1 MTDNAFKGSDAATPP
16 PATLASGGPP
26 TATDPPTSD
35 ELRTFLAGQR
45 TLLAWIRTALAL
57 MGFGFLVARFG
68 LFLRHLA
75 AVEHVV
81 NVRHTSFSLW
91 MGTTLVIIG
100 VMVNAYAAFRHH
112 QFARNFRSE
121 LSRPKHSLF
130 EIALAMALA
139 MFGVTMAAYLV
150 IVEQ

>member
-1 MTDNAFKGSDAATPP
+1 MAVNTSEGSDSATPP
-16 PATLASGGPP
+16 AAT
-26 TATDPPTSD
+26 PPTSD

-75 AVEHVV
+75 AIDHDVST
-81 NVRHTSFSLW
+81 RHTGFSLW
-91 MGTTLVIIG
+91 MGTSLVIVG
-100 VMVNAYAAFRHH
+100 VVVNIYAALRHH
-112 QFARNFRSE
+112 QFARDFRSD

-130 EIALAMALA
+130 EIALAMILA
-139 MFGVTMAAYLV
+139 ILGLTMAGYLV